1 VTLPGCGCKFT
12 TVSTLQSEDCP
23 CGGHCAES
31 GAAAGLLILWVLP
44 RAATG
49 GALTLLQRAQPR
61 LYPQRRPKLV
71 PGSHISCP
79 LVSEDCVV
87 CLYWETKWKFPILLE
102 YWVDDSTDLFNNN
115 RVCVCVCVCLCLQLF
130 RVGIFVCF
138 KYCGCLSFLKTRVKL
153 QHAPAVLW

>member
-1 VTLPGCGCKFT
+1 MQK
-12 TVSTLQSEDCP
+12 
-23 CGGHCAES
+23 A
-31 GAAAGLLILWVLP
+31 GAAAGLLILWALP

-61 LYPQRRPKLV
+61 LYPQRRSKLV

-87 CLYWETKWKFPILLE
+87 FLYWETKWKFPILLE

-115 RVCVCVCVCLCLQLF
+115 RVCVCLSLFAAVQGGDFCLFQILWLF
-130 RVGIFVCF
+130 EFF
-138 KYCGCLSFLKTRVKL
+138 KDTCEAATCPCSSVVESRGQVTRKSCSE
-153 QHAPAVLW
+153 P